1 MSKNQGIIHG
11 FKVFVCYCRAYSG
24 FLVSVFQSPNDQNSM
39 KKLYYVTEVN
49 SRFLRELCK
58 NIHTDAFSACTTK
71 NAMEIYWK
79 PR

>member
-11 FKVFVCYCRAYSG
+11 FKVFVCFVELIAGSLCLFSKAQMTKIQWRNY
-24 FLVSVFQSPNDQNSM
+24 F
-39 KKLYYVTEVN
+39 VTEVN

-58 NIHTDAFSACTTK
+58 TIHTDAFSACTTK
-71 NAMEIYWK
+71 NAMEIYSK